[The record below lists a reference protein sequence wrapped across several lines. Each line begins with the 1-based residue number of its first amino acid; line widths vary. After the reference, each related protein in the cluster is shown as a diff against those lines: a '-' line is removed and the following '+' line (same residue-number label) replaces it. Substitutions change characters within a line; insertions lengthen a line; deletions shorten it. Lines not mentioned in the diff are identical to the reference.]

1 MKGLIRLFLP
11 LCIFSFIAFGIS
23 TAVLGVN
30 RSSTLSEME
39 ASVEDALSSEAYATV
54 REEFDRI
61 SITANACHISLLPCD
76 GNGADVYVDGSLD
89 SSVKIKARVRGD
101 TLEVYDEWDRDW
113 LGWLEKLFKGELV
126 QTNSVEVTVFVPDK
140 VYEHLDVTV
149 NAGAVF
155 SHGIGANV
163 VDLDLSAG
171 SLEYTQP
178 EDMTVNGINIDVAAG
193 SLQAYNA
200 AAQEYHIDVSAG
212 SAEVYGLT
220 GNGDIAVS
228 AGSARAQ
235 FAELNGRCDVDVSA
249 GEAVLDIPENS
260 SVKIN
265 CDKSAG
271 DVVVEACGV
280 SKSVEDGETVT
291 IGGGRYE
298 INAEV
303 SAGNIYIV
311 NSEVT
316 VSEPEVIDAVVISGG
331 EATHHEEP
339 EHAFHHS
346 ESSVAVVEEDRSIP
360 AAPEA
365 PAAPVAPEAPEAP
378 EAPAV

>member
-30 RSSTLSEME
+30 PGSTHGEMTE
-39 ASVEDALSSEAYATV
+39 LVGDALSSEAYATI
-54 REEFDRI
+54 REEFD
-61 SITANACHISLLPCD
+61 SINVTANACKIMLLPTD
-76 GNGADVYVDGSLD
+76 EKNATVYVSESED
-89 SSVKIKARVRGD
+89 SSDSADNGVKINAKVRGG

-113 LGWLEKLFKGELV
+113 LGWLKRLFKGDLV
-126 QTNSVEVTVFVPDK
+126 QTGLAEVTVFVPDK
-140 VYEHLDVTV
+140 VYQHLDVTV
-149 NAGAVF
+149 NAGAV
-155 SHGIGANV
+155 SSYQIGAGV

-178 EDMTVNGINIDVAAG
+178 EDMTVSAIYIDVSAG

-212 SAEVYGLT
+212 GAEVYGLT

-235 FAELNGRCDVDVSA
+235 FAEWNGNCEVDVSA

-260 SVKIN
+260 SVRIT

-271 DVVVEACGV
+271 DVVIDAAGI

-291 IGGGRYE
+291 IGGGKYT
-298 INAEV
+298 IDADV
-303 SAGNIYIV
+303 SAGDIRIV
-311 NSEVT
+311 NSEVSAT
-316 VSEPEVIDAVVISGG
+316 EVVESVVISGH
-331 EATHHEEP
+331 EAEHHYEP
-339 EHAFHHS
+339 GH
-346 ESSVAVVEEDRSIP
+346 VAIDEDGGLVGVVSGV
-360 AAPEA
+360 PE
-365 PAAPVAPEAPEAP
+365 V
-378 EAPAV
+378 PAV

>member
-30 RSSTLSEME
+30 PGSATSEIE
-39 ASVEDALSSEAYATV
+39 AAVEGTLSSEAYATI

-61 SITANACHISLLPCD
+61 SVMANACKIMLLP
-76 GNGADVYVDGSLD
+76 GEGEKADVYVSDSSD
-89 SSVKIKARVRGD
+89 SSVKINARVRGG
-101 TLEVYDEWDRDW
+101 TLEVYDEWDNDW
-113 LGWLEKLFKGELV
+113 FGWLERLFEGDFI
-126 QTNSVEVTVFVPDK
+126 QTGLAEVTVFVPDK

-149 NAGAVF
+149 NAGEIY
-155 SHGIGANV
+155 SYGIGAYV
-163 VDLDLSAG
+163 ADLDLSAG
-171 SLEYTQP
+171 DLEYTQP
-178 EDMTVNGINIDVAAG
+178 ETMTASGINIDVAAG
-193 SLQAYNA
+193 SLRAYNA
-200 AAQEYHIDVSAG
+200 AAEEYHIDVSAG

-220 GNGDIAVS
+220 GNGDIEVS

-235 FAELNGRCDVDVSA
+235 FAELNGNCDVDVSA

-271 DVVVEACGV
+271 DVVIDACGM
-280 SKSVEDGETVT
+280 SKSVGDGETVT

-298 INAEV
+298 IDADI

-311 NSEVT
+311 NSEASVT
-316 VSEPEVIDAVVISGG
+316 TVVDEVVISGH
-331 EATHHEEP
+331 EAEHHFEP
-339 EHAFHHS
+339 GHVAIDEDGGVVS
-346 ESSVAVVEEDRSIP
+346 EV
-360 AAPEA
+360 PEA
-365 PAAPVAPEAPEAP
+365 PKAPSAPTAPEAP
-378 EAPAV
+378 EAPAA